1 MALPTFR
8 LIELSDSERKVLLEE
23 ADQYL
28 NEVISARIYPKYEKP
43 L

>member
-8 LIELSDSERKVLLEE
+8 LIELSDSGKKVILEE
-23 ADQYL
+23 ANQYL
-28 NEVISARIYPKYEKP
+28 NEVISPRIYPKYEKP